1 MIFHI
6 TTRTAWQS
14 AQAAGY
20 YRDPSLDEAGF
31 IHASTAPQVAAVAN
45 AFYHGQN
52 GLVLLVIDEA
62 RLVAELRWE
71 PPAGPP
77 ATDISESDRFPHI
90 YGRLNLDAVVR
101 VLDLTPDSTGIF
113 TLPPLESI

>member
-31 IHASTAPQVAAVAN
+31 IHASTAQQVSAVAN
-45 AFYHGQN
+45 AFYRGQSD
-52 GLVLLVIDEA
+52 LVLLFIDEA
-62 RLVAELRWE
+62 RLASELRWE

-77 ATDISESDRFPHI
+77 APGIAESDHFPHL
-90 YGRLNLDAVVR
+90 YGPLNLDAVVR
-101 VLDLTPDSTGIF
+101 VLDLKPDSTGVF
-113 TLPPLESI
+113 TLPPLASI